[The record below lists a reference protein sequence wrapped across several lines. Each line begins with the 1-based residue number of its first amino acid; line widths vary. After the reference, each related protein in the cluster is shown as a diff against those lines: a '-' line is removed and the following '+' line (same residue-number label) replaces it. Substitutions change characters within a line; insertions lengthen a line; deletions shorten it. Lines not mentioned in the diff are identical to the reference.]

1 MVYLIKHQCNLV
13 NGEELYM
20 FYIGIDCGT
29 QGTKAVIFDAES
41 GKVIAKGY
49 EKHPIISDDTGKR
62 EQKVTWW
69 TDAMLAAMKT
79 ALQTA
84 HIDRTKVRAI
94 AVSGQQH
101 GLVVMNEKKEVIRDV
116 KLWNDTS
123 TAADNE
129 EIIER
134 AGGMDSVWNALHTT
148 LPVGYTASKIRYL
161 VTKEPELYE
170 QVRYVLLPHDYLNFF
185 LSGNIVT
192 ESSEASGTGYYDV
205 KSRMYSEHMI
215 NAIDPSG
222 RLAASIPSII
232 AWEESVGTLRPEIA
246 SLLELPETTLIA
258 AGGGDNTMS
267 ALGTGTIIEGTCSLS
282 LGTSGTVII
291 KTPILSEN
299 QDRLVQIYDVLSDKW
314 LATACTLNATS
325 ATTSIQE
332 LLGLSI
338 KAFDQLMGEATVGS
352 DGVRMI
358 PFFGGERMPPLPQAK
373 GVLKGLTSNNL
384 QSKNIIRAT
393 AEAVVFTL
401 RWGFD
406 KLIEIAE
413 RPESLIIN
421 GGGANSAPWRQ
432 IVADVFNL
440 PVYSLSNDEGGAFG
454 AALQAMYLDETLKGN
469 PITLET
475 LCERYTSLDHT
486 KDCHPIQANV
496 EAYKRVYASFLEEIR
511 REWDITV

>member
-1 MVYLIKHQCNLV
+1 MY
-13 NGEELYM
+13 YM
-20 FYIGIDCGT
+20 GIDCGT
-29 QGTKAVIFDAES
+29 QGTKVVIFDADS
-41 GKVIAKGY
+41 GMIIAKGY

-69 TDAMLAAMKT
+69 TDAMLAAMESSLDK
-79 ALQTA
+79 AK
-84 HIDRTKVRAI
+84 IDRTKVRAI

-101 GLVVMNEKKEVIRDV
+101 GLVVMNDKKEVLRNV

-129 EIIER
+129 DIIKR
-134 AGGMDSVWNALHTT
+134 AGGIDTVWHALHTT

-161 VTKEPELYE
+161 VTKEPELYKD
-170 QVRYVLLPHDYLNFF
+170 VCHIISPHDYLNFF
-185 LSGNIVT
+185 LTGNIVT
-192 ESSEASGTGYYDV
+192 ESSETSGTGYYDV
-205 KSRMYSEHMI
+205 KSRAYSEPLMK
-215 NAIDPSG
+215 AIDPSG
-222 RLAASIPSII
+222 RLSKSIPSII
-232 AWEESVGTLRPEIA
+232 NWEEPVGLLRKDLA
-246 SLLELPETTLIA
+246 MKLGLPETTLVA

-267 ALGTGTIIEGTCSLS
+267 ALGTGTIIDGTCSLS

-291 KTPILSEN
+291 KTPSLSDK
-299 QDRLVQIYDVLSDKW
+299 QDRLIQIYDVLSSKW

-332 LLGLSI
+332 MLGVSI
-338 KAFDQLMGEATVGS
+338 KTFDELMGEAKVGAE
-352 DGVRMI
+352 GIRMI

-373 GVLKGLTSNNL
+373 GMLKGLTTNNL

-406 KLIEIAE
+406 KLIEITE
-413 RPESLIIN
+413 RPKALIIN

-440 PVYSLSNDEGGAFG
+440 PVYCLSSDEGGAFG
-454 AALQAMYLDETLKGN
+454 AALQAMYLDEHMQGN
-469 PITLET
+469 TVTLEK
-475 LCERYTSLDHT
+475 LCEKYTSLDHS
-486 KDCHPIQANV
+486 KDSFPIQANV
-496 EAYKRVYASFLEEIR
+496 EAYRDVFASFLAEIQK
-511 REWDITV
+511 EWNISV